1 MIDQIPLFWLVV
13 TQATLLLTS
22 GFFSIAETSMMALN
36 RYRLKHLVRQGKRSA
51 KLTQDLLDH
60 TDRLLGVIL
69 LGNNL
74 INSASTVVATLICTR
89 LFGEGEVT
97 LAIATAGVTFGI
109 LVFSEITPKVIG
121 ATYPEHIAL
130 PSAYVLT
137 PLLRIAY
144 PVVWFVNLF
153 VQGLLRL
160 MTIKPRS
167 EGDGQL
173 SMEELRTLV
182 LEGGRFIPPKH
193 QSIFLN
199 LFELQ
204 GMTVDDTMTP
214 RGQLEGI
221 DLEDDIDD
229 IRLAIATAHH
239 TRLVVYEGGLDKV
252 TGILHVRKFLN
263 ASRREPVDKEGLRE
277 ILREPYFVP
286 EGTPLLVQL
295 TNFQEQMRHVGLV
308 VDEYGEVLGLVTLQ
322 DILEEIVGE
331 FTSQKPM
338 AGGLWRREPDGSV
351 IAEGACPL
359 RLLNRKAGFHF
370 PLEGPKTINGL
381 VLEALEAIPEPGTAL
396 VIAGHPVEILQVHD
410 RMVKVVRLRERK
422 SDGKAAV
429 QAGGA
434 SSTR

>member
-1 MIDQIPLFWLVV
+1 MSDQIPLPWLFTALAVM
-13 TQATLLLTS
+13 LLIA
-22 GFFSIAETSMMALN
+22 GFFSLAETSMMALN
-36 RYRLKHLVRQGKRSA
+36 RARLKHLVREGRRSA
-51 KLTQDLLDH
+51 RLAQALLDK

-74 INSASTVVATLICTR
+74 VNAASAVLVAEMSIR
-89 LFGEGEVT
+89 LFGEGEYV
-97 LAIATAGVTFGI
+97 LMIATATVTFFI

-121 ATYPEHIAL
+121 AAYPEAIAL

-160 MTIKPRS
+160 LFIKPPA
-167 EGDGQL
+167 DGGENL

-182 LEGGRFIPPKH
+182 LEGGKYIPKKH

-199 LFELQ
+199 LFELED
-204 GMTVDDTMTP
+204 MTVDDTMTP
-214 RGQLEGI
+214 RGQIEGI
-221 DLEDDIDD
+221 DMQDDLDDIHT
-229 IRLAIATAHH
+229 AISTAHH

-252 TGILHVRKFLN
+252 VGILHVRKFLN
-263 ASRREPVDKEGLRE
+263 ASRREPLDKEGIRG
-277 ILREPYFVP
+277 ILRDPYYLP
-286 EGTPLLVQL
+286 EGTPLLQQL

-308 VDEYGEVLGLVTLQ
+308 VDEYGEILGLVTLQ

-338 AGGLWRREPDGSV
+338 SGNLLRKEPDGSV
-351 IAEGACPL
+351 IAEGTCPL
-359 RLLNRKAGFHF
+359 RVLNRKAGFRF

-381 VLEALEAIPEPGTAL
+381 VLEALEEIPEPGTSL
-396 VIAGHPVEILQVHD
+396 MVAGHPVEVMQVHD
-410 RMVKVVRLRERK
+410 RMVKVVRIGASK
-422 SDGKAAV
+422 ADAAKAKAA
-429 QAGGA
+429 
-434 SSTR
+434 

>member
-1 MIDQIPLFWLVV
+1 MSDQIPLPWLFTALAVM
-13 TQATLLLTS
+13 LLIA

-36 RYRLKHLVRQGKRSA
+36 RARLKHLVREGRRSA
-51 KLTQDLLDH
+51 RLAQALLDK

-74 INSASTVVATLICTR
+74 VNAASAVLVAEMSIR
-89 LFGEGEVT
+89 LFGEGEYI
-97 LAIATAGVTFGI
+97 LMIATATVTFFI

-121 ATYPEHIAL
+121 AAYPEAIAL

-160 MTIKPRS
+160 LFIKPPA
-167 EGDGQL
+167 DGGENL

-182 LEGGRFIPPKH
+182 LEGGKYIPKKH

-199 LFELQ
+199 LFELED
-204 GMTVDDTMTP
+204 MTVDDTMTP
-214 RGQLEGI
+214 RGQIEGI
-221 DLEDDIDD
+221 DMQDDLDDIHT
-229 IRLAIATAHH
+229 AISTAHH

-252 TGILHVRKFLN
+252 VGILHVRKFLN
-263 ASRREPVDKEGLRE
+263 ASRREPLDKEGIRG
-277 ILREPYFVP
+277 ILRDPYYLP
-286 EGTPLLVQL
+286 EGTPLLQQL

-308 VDEYGEVLGLVTLQ
+308 VDEYGEILGLVTLQ

-338 AGGLWRREPDGSV
+338 SGNLLRKEPDGSV
-351 IAEGACPL
+351 IAEGTCPL
-359 RLLNRKAGFHF
+359 RVLNRKAGFHF

-381 VLEALEAIPEPGTAL
+381 VLEALEEIPEPGTSL
-396 VIAGHPVEILQVHD
+396 MVAGHPVEVMQVHD
-410 RMVKVVRLRERK
+410 RMVKVVRIGASK
-422 SDGKAAV
+422 ADAAKAKAA
-429 QAGGA
+429 
-434 SSTR
+434 

>member
-1 MIDQIPLFWLVV
+1 MIDHIPLAWLAVI
-13 TQATLLLTS
+13 QMTLLLSS

-36 RYRLKHLVRQGKRSA
+36 RYRLKHLVRQGRRSA
-51 KLTQDLLDH
+51 RLTHDLLDH

-74 INSASTVVATLICTR
+74 INAASTVVATLLCTR
-89 LFGEGEVT
+89 LFGEGEMT

-121 ATYPEHIAL
+121 ATYPEAFAL

-137 PLLRIAY
+137 PLLRLAY

-153 VQGLLRL
+153 VQALLKVL
-160 MTIKPRS
+160 MVRPRG

-182 LEGGRFIPPKH
+182 LEGGKFIPPKH

-214 RGQLEGI
+214 RGQIEGI
-221 DLEDDIDD
+221 DLEDDLDD
-229 IRLAIATAHH
+229 IHVAISTAHH
-239 TRLVVYEGGLDKV
+239 TRLVVYEGSLDRV
-252 TGILHVRKFLN
+252 LGVLHVRKFLN
-263 ASRREPVDKEGLRE
+263 ASRREPLDNDGIRE
-277 ILREPYFVP
+277 ILRSPYYVP
-286 EGTPLLVQL
+286 EGTPLLEQL
-295 TNFQEQMRHVGLV
+295 SQFQAQLRHVGLV
-308 VDEYGEVLGLVTLQ
+308 VDEYGEILGLVTLQ

-338 AGGLWRREPDGSV
+338 AGGLFQKEADGAV
-351 IAEGACPL
+351 VAEGTCPL
-359 RLLNRKAGFHF
+359 RVLNRKAGFRF
-370 PLEGPKTINGL
+370 PLDGPKTINGL
-381 VLEALEAIPEPGTAL
+381 VLEALEDIPEPGTAL
-396 VIAGHPVEILQVHD
+396 IVSGHPVEILQVHD
-410 RMVKVVRLRERK
+410 RMVKVVRIRA
-422 SDGKAAV
+422 SKAA
-429 QAGGA
+429 AKA
-434 SSTR
+434 A

>member
-1 MIDQIPLFWLVV
+1 VSDQIPLPWLFTALAVM
-13 TQATLLLTS
+13 LLIA

-36 RYRLKHLVRQGKRSA
+36 RARLKHLVREGRRSA
-51 KLTQDLLDH
+51 RLTQALLDK

-74 INSASTVVATLICTR
+74 VNAASAVLVAEMSIR
-89 LFGEGEVT
+89 LFGEGEYI
-97 LAIATAGVTFGI
+97 LMIATATVTFFI

-121 ATYPEHIAL
+121 AAYPEAIAL

-137 PLLRIAY
+137 PLLRVVY

-160 MTIKPRS
+160 LFIKPR
-167 EGDGQL
+167 EDGGENL

-182 LEGGRFIPPKH
+182 LEGGKYIPKKH

-199 LFELQ
+199 LFELED
-204 GMTVDDTMTP
+204 MTVDDTMTP
-214 RGQLEGI
+214 RGQIEGI
-221 DLEDDIDD
+221 DMEDDLDD
-229 IRLAIATAHH
+229 IHTAISTAHH

-252 TGILHVRKFLN
+252 VGILHVRKFLN
-263 ASRREPVDKEGLRE
+263 ASRREPLDKDGIRG
-277 ILREPYFVP
+277 ILRDPYYLP
-286 EGTPLLVQL
+286 EGTPLLQQL

-308 VDEYGEVLGLVTLQ
+308 VDEYGEILGLVTLQ

-338 AGGLWRREPDGSV
+338 SGNLLRKEPDGSV
-351 IAEGACPL
+351 IAEGTCPL
-359 RLLNRKAGFHF
+359 RVLNRKAGFHF

-381 VLEALEAIPEPGTAL
+381 VLEALEEIPEPGTSL
-396 VIAGHPVEILQVHD
+396 MVAGHPVEVMQVHD
-410 RMVKVVRLRERK
+410 RMVKVVRISARK
-422 SDGKAAV
+422 ADAAKAKAA
-429 QAGGA
+429 
-434 SSTR
+434 

>member
-1 MIDQIPLFWLVV
+1 VM
-13 TQATLLLTS
+13 LLIA

-36 RYRLKHLVRQGKRSA
+36 RARLKHLVREGRRSA
-51 KLTQDLLDH
+51 RLTQALLDK

-74 INSASTVVATLICTR
+74 VNAASAVLVAEMSIR
-89 LFGEGEVT
+89 LFGEGEYI
-97 LAIATAGVTFGI
+97 LMIATATVTFFI

-121 ATYPEHIAL
+121 AAYPEAIAL

-137 PLLRIAY
+137 PLLRVVY

-160 MTIKPRS
+160 LFIKPR
-167 EGDGQL
+167 EDGGENL

-182 LEGGRFIPPKH
+182 LEGGKYIPKKH

-199 LFELQ
+199 LFELED
-204 GMTVDDTMTP
+204 MTVDDTMTP
-214 RGQLEGI
+214 RGQIEGI
-221 DLEDDIDD
+221 DMEDDLDD
-229 IRLAIATAHH
+229 IHTAISTAHH

-252 TGILHVRKFLN
+252 VGILHVRKFLN
-263 ASRREPVDKEGLRE
+263 ASRREPLDKDGIRG
-277 ILREPYFVP
+277 ILRDPYYLP
-286 EGTPLLVQL
+286 EGTPLLQQL

-308 VDEYGEVLGLVTLQ
+308 VDEYGEILGLVTLQ

-338 AGGLWRREPDGSV
+338 SGNLLRKEPDGSV
-351 IAEGACPL
+351 IAEGTCPL
-359 RLLNRKAGFHF
+359 RVLNRKAGFHF

-381 VLEALEAIPEPGTAL
+381 VLEALEEIPEPGTSL
-396 VIAGHPVEILQVHD
+396 MVAGHPVEVMQVHD
-410 RMVKVVRLRERK
+410 RMVKVVRISARK
-422 SDGKAAV
+422 ADAAKAKAA
-429 QAGGA
+429 
-434 SSTR
+434 

>member
-1 MIDQIPLFWLVV
+1 MSDQIPLAWLFTALAVM
-13 TQATLLLTS
+13 LLIA

-36 RYRLKHLVRQGKRSA
+36 RNRLKHLVREGRRSA
-51 KLTQDLLDH
+51 RLTQDLLDK

-74 INSASTVVATLICTR
+74 VNAASAVLVAEMSIR
-89 LFGEGEVT
+89 LFGEGEYV
-97 LAIATAGVTFGI
+97 LMIATATVTFFI

-121 ATYPEHIAL
+121 AAYPEAIAL

-137 PLLRIAY
+137 PLLRVAY

-160 MTIKPRS
+160 LFIKPRQ
-167 EGDGQL
+167 DGGENL

-182 LEGGRFIPPKH
+182 LEGGKYIPKKH

-199 LFELQ
+199 LFELED
-204 GMTVDDTMTP
+204 MTVDDTMTP
-214 RGQLEGI
+214 RGQIEGI

-229 IRLAIATAHH
+229 IRTAISTAHH

-252 TGILHVRKFLN
+252 VGILHVRKFLN
-263 ASRREPVDKEGLRE
+263 ASRREPLDKDGIRS
-277 ILREPYFVP
+277 ILRDPYYLP
-286 EGTPLLVQL
+286 EGTPLLQQL

-308 VDEYGEVLGLVTLQ
+308 VDEYGEILGLVTLQ

-338 AGGLWRREPDGSV
+338 SGNLLRKEPDGSV
-351 IAEGACPL
+351 IAEGTCPL
-359 RLLNRKAGFHF
+359 RVLNRKGGFHF

-381 VLEALEAIPEPGTAL
+381 VLEALETIPEPGTAL
-396 VIAGHPVEILQVHD
+396 VVAGHPVEIMQVHN
-410 RMVKVVRLRERK
+410 RMVKVVRIHARK
-422 SDGKAAV
+422 VAAGE
-429 QAGGA
+429 ARA
-434 SSTR
+434 A